1 MPPMS
6 KKRSACQSA
15 CFHPSLTTSANF
27 RDFRDV
33 TIFQFEIAK
42 FDLKTLKYYNLT
54 RYIEWAKLN
63 LGKKLVALLPTR
75 VTWNFRPA
83 TWDIFDQNP
92 STVVSDAMDKHPA
105 GEESDGRAEA
115 PRFDFPQSWNPHIK
129 IAGWEVQNVQIWVCL
144 KTENSVYSQL

>member
-54 RYIEWAKLN
+54 RYIYIYMYIYIYICIYIYIYVYIWKMVKYRLLSKRRQQLTSTHILCGPLWRRLKQDRFISKMFLRGDSVILVLRN
-63 LGKKLVALLPTR
+63 PKHLGGTFPR
-75 VTWNFRPA
+75 WNFEK
-83 TWDIFDQNP
+83 W
-92 STVVSDAMDKHPA
+92 
-105 GEESDGRAEA
+105 
-115 PRFDFPQSWNPHIK
+115 
-129 IAGWEVQNVQIWVCL
+129 
-144 KTENSVYSQL
+144 